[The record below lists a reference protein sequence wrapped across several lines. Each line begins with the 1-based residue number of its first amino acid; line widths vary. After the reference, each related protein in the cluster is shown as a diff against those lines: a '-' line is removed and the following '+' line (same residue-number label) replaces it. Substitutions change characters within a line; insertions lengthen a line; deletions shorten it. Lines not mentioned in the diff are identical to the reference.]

1 MSHIRERLLIRAVAT
16 ADAHDP
22 PIFRPPPKLKKGTT
36 MTSLRLRSQGPRSL
50 AQARAS
56 AFSRATA
63 RTDRAAFP
71 RRPRLLTALL
81 LLVCLLA
88 ATACA
93 PGQSLRSESDSGG
106 QVTLRVSTWGNDSRV
121 RLTQEAVDAFTAA
134 NPDIKVT
141 IENTDWGGYW
151 DKLAT
156 MTAGDNSPDVIQMDE
171 SYIAA
176 YGTRD
181 ALLDLGKVKD
191 DLDLSAMD
199 AKVLDTGKV
208 GGTLVG
214 APIGVANF
222 SVGVNPEVL
231 KKAGVAMPN
240 DKTWTWDQL
249 AQVAAQVTGKLGSQG
264 VYGFDGFGTGAAE
277 LGAWARQNGE
287 EIWPTEGAGVSQATI
302 TSFFDYANKLVAM
315 KATPPAE
322 VQVENATAVLDQSLF
337 ATNKAAFHLLFH
349 TQISA
354 FSAASG
360 TEMKLLRLPAQAT
373 GESAKM
379 VNKASMYWSVSSR
392 SQQADAS
399 AKLIDFL
406 LTDPAATKVLTTE
419 RGIPAIPAVQKEVAP
434 LLDPQAKIALD
445 FSRSI
450 TPELVPPPQV
460 TPPNASGFST
470 EFTPV
475 GTDVL
480 FGRISPA
487 DGATKVLSII
497 QSMK

>member
-1 MSHIRERLLIRAVAT
+1 
-16 ADAHDP
+16 
-22 PIFRPPPKLKKGTT
+22 
-36 MTSLRLRSQGPRSL
+36 MTSLRLRSQGPGSL
-50 AQARAS
+50 AQALAS
-56 AFSRATA
+56 ALSRATA
-63 RTDRAAFP
+63 RSDRAAFP
-71 RRPRLLTALL
+71 VRPRLLTALL
-81 LLVCLLA
+81 LLICLLA
-88 ATACA
+88 AAGCA
-93 PGQSLRSESDSGG
+93 PGQSRRSEGDSGG
-106 QVTLRVSTWGNDSRV
+106 VTLRVSTWGNDSRV
-121 RLTQEAVDAFTAA
+121 KLTQEAVDAFTAA

-141 IENTDWGGYW
+141 LDNTDWGGYW

-176 YGTRD
+176 YGARD
-181 ALLDLGKVKD
+181 ALLDLGTVKD
-191 DLDLSAMD
+191 NLDLSAMD

-214 APIGVANF
+214 APIGLANF

-231 KKAGVAMPN
+231 KKAGVSMPN

-249 AQVAAQVTGKLGSQG
+249 AQVAAQVTGKLGSEG

-287 EIWPTEGAGVSQATI
+287 EVWPTDGPGLSQATI
-302 TSFFDYANKLVAM
+302 TSFFDYANKLIAM

-354 FSAASG
+354 FGAASG

-373 GESAKM
+373 GEPPNM
-379 VNKASMYWSVSSR
+379 VDKASMYWSVAAR
-392 SQQADAS
+392 SKQAEAS

-434 LLDPQAKIALD
+434 LLDPQAKIALE
-445 FSRSI
+445 FTQSVTS
-450 TPELVPPPQV
+450 ELVPPPQV
-460 TPPNASGFST
+460 TPPNASGFSA

-480 FGRISPA
+480 FGRTSPA
-487 DGATKVLSII
+487 DVATKVLSII

>member
-1 MSHIRERLLIRAVAT
+1 M
-16 ADAHDP
+16 
-22 PIFRPPPKLKKGTT
+22 
-36 MTSLRLRSQGPRSL
+36 
-50 AQARAS
+50 
-56 AFSRATA
+56 
-63 RTDRAAFP
+63 DRDGVP
-71 RRPRLLTALL
+71 RRRRLLTALL

-88 ATACA
+88 AAGCA
-93 PGQSLRSESDSGG
+93 PGQSIKSESESGG
-106 QVTLRVSTWGNDSRV
+106 PVTLQVSTWGNDSRLK
-121 RLTQEAVDAFTAA
+121 LTQQAVDAFTAA
-134 NPDIKVT
+134 NPDIKAT
-141 IENTDWGGYW
+141 IQNNDWSAYW

-156 MTAGDNSPDVIQMDE
+156 MTAGNNSPDVIQMDE

-176 YGTRD
+176 YGARD
-181 ALLDLGKVKD
+181 ALLDLGKVND
-191 DLDLSAMD
+191 SLDLSAMD

-231 KKAGVAMPN
+231 KKAGVSMPN

-249 AQVAAQVTGKLGSQG
+249 AQIAAQVTGKLESQG
-264 VYGFDGFGTGAAE
+264 VYGLDGFGTGAAE
-277 LGAWARQNGE
+277 LGAWARQKGE
-287 EIWPTEGAGVSQATI
+287 EIWPTEGPGVSQATI

-315 KATPPAE
+315 KATPPAGR
-322 VQVENATAVLDQSLF
+322 QVENSTAVLDQNMF
-337 ATNKAAFHLLFH
+337 ATSKAAFHLLFH

-354 FSAASG
+354 FKAASG
-360 TEMKLLRLPAQAT
+360 TEMKLLRIPAQAK
-373 GESAKM
+373 GESPKM

-392 SQQADAS
+392 TKQPEAS

-434 LLDPQAKIALD
+434 LLDPQAKIALE
-445 FSRSI
+445 FSQSI
-450 TPELVPPPQV
+450 APELVPPPQV
-460 TPPNASGFST
+460 TPANASGFSA

-480 FGRISPA
+480 FGRSSPA